1 MMKGEEARPG
11 GSHEEG
17 GPKLRSAGGSGM
29 RIRPRRRCAGTR
41 ACRWA
46 ANGSSRGMGGPGMAG
61 GNAPAARGGSQT
73 TGSAARTGKTVDQ
86 LLAQN
91 TKLSEQLQN
100 LLGPGVNLQQAASG
114 FKNLGQFVAA
124 VHVSKNLNIPFDQ
137 LKAEMLKTGSLG
149 KAIKTLDPKLS
160 SAQVREE
167 VRKAQQQARQDI
179 RSSRQRP
186 S

>member
-1 MMKGEEARPG
+1 MRKVVQSSVVLVALACGFALGAAAQGHGHAGGPPMGRPG
-11 GSHEEG
+11 
-17 GPKLRSAGGSGM
+17 
-29 RIRPRRRCAGTR
+29 
-41 ACRWA
+41 
-46 ANGSSRGMGGPGMAG
+46 GMGGPGMAG
-61 GNAPAARGGSQT
+61 GNAPAARGGAPT

-86 LLAQN
+86 VLAQN